1 MTATRRILILIGLT
15 VAVIA
20 GASLPASA
28 TYADTAAV
36 PTTTIATGTVAA
48 PASVSINDTCTTT
61 TTVVRRT
68 VYTNP
73 GTGWQKETAYSS
85 TTTSAASTSN
95 VQGTTT
101 TTVAGPGPHEKTTT
115 TTTRNTDLSVTA
127 SWAASGSRG
136 VNGYRV
142 TAHLN
147 DGSTY
152 QVAQTIPSVLTTGT
166 TTVDADYLS
175 FQPRLSVT
183 TLTNYGWTAT
193 TAQTPVLSC

>member
-1 MTATRRILILIGLT
+1 MTAKRRILILIGLT

-36 PTTTIATGTVAA
+36 ATTIATGTVAA
-48 PASVSINDTCTTT
+48 PASVTVNDTCTTT

-73 GTGWQKETAYSS
+73 GTGEQIQTAYSS
-85 TTTSAASTSN
+85 TTTSATSTSN
-95 VQGTTT
+95 VQGVTTT
-101 TTVAGPGPHEKTTT
+101 TAAGPGPNETTTT

-127 SWAASGSRG
+127 AWTASASRG
-136 VNGYRV
+136 VSGYLAN
-142 TAHLN
+142 AHLS
-147 DGSTY
+147 DGTVY
-152 QVAQTIPSVLTTGT
+152 PMAQTAPGVLSTSAN
-166 TTVDADYLS
+166 VDADYLTYA
-175 FQPRLSVT
+175 PRLSVT
-183 TLTNYGWTAT
+183 TLTTYGWTAT

>member
-1 MTATRRILILIGLT
+1 MTATRRILTLIGLT

-36 PTTTIATGTVAA
+36 ATTIATGTVAA
-48 PASVSINDTCTTT
+48 PASVTVNDTCTTT

-73 GTGWQKETAYSS
+73 GTGEQIQTAYSS
-85 TTTSAASTSN
+85 TTTYAASTSN
-95 VQGTTT
+95 VQGATT
-101 TTVAGPGPHEKTTT
+101 TTVAGPGPNETTT
-115 TTTRNTDLSVTA
+115 TTTTKNTDLSVTA

-136 VNGYRV
+136 VSGYLV

-152 QVAQTIPSVLTTGT
+152 QMAQTIPSVLTTG